1 MTMTIVGEDIRPIPP
16 HGGTLVDRVL
26 AEEARAETL
35 GRAAELP
42 QVVLDAR
49 AMSDLELLAVGA
61 LSPLD
66 GFMGSA
72 DYRGVLEGMRLATGL
87 LWTLPITL
95 AVSRA
100 EARRLREGRP
110 VALAAPWGETLGLLE
125 LVEKYPWDPGEEAR
139 LVYGTEDP
147 GHPGVADLAGR
158 GEVLL
163 GGRVDLIARPPLP
176 GLEKFRL
183 DPAATRA
190 ALAERGWR
198 TVVGFQTRN
207 PIHRS
212 HEYIQKCA
220 LELIDGLLI
229 HPLVGKTKLDDVP
242 ADVRFRCYQALVESY
257 FPPDRVLLAAFPG
270 AMRYAGPREAVFHA
284 LVRKNYGCT
293 HFIVGRDAAG
303 VGSYYA
309 PYAAH
314 DLLRSFRPGDLGI
327 TPLLSTETFFCRRCG
342 AVASTRTCPHGAAER
357 LALSGTKVRESLRGG
372 DGLPP
377 EFTRPEVAAIL
388 AEWAP
393 RG

>member
-1 MTMTIVGEDIRPIPP
+1 MTIVREDIRPIPP

-35 GRAAELP
+35 GHAAELP

-72 DYRGVLEGMRLATGL
+72 DYRGVLEDMRLATGL

-110 VALAAPWGETLGLLE
+110 VALAAPWGETLGLLD
-125 LVEKYPWDPGEEAR
+125 LVERYPWDRGEEAR

-163 GGRVDLIARPPLP
+163 AGRVDLITRPPLP

-183 DPAATRA
+183 DPAQTRA

-220 LELIDGLLI
+220 LELIEGLLI
-229 HPLVGKTKLDDVP
+229 HPLVGKTRLDDVP
-242 ADVRFRCYQALVESY
+242 ADVRFRCYQALVENY

-303 VGSYYA
+303 VGAYYA

-314 DLLRSFRPGDLGI
+314 DLLRSFRPGELGI
-327 TPLLSTETFFCRRCG
+327 APLLFTETFFCRRCG
-342 AVASTRTCPHGAAER
+342 AVASTRTCPHGAAEQV
-357 LALSGTKVRESLRGG
+357 ALSGTKVRESLRGG

>member
-1 MTMTIVGEDIRPIPP
+1 MTMAIVREDIRPIPP
-16 HGGTLVDRVL
+16 HGGTLVARVL

-72 DYRGVLEGMRLATGL
+72 DYRGVLEDMRLATGL

-95 AVSRA
+95 AVSAA

-110 VALAAPWGETLGLLE
+110 VALAAPWGETLGLLD
-125 LVEKYPWDPGEEAR
+125 LVERYPWDRAEEAR

-163 GGRVDLIARPPLP
+163 AGRVDLIARPPLP

-183 DPAATRA
+183 DPAETRA
-190 ALAERGWR
+190 ALVERGWR

-207 PIHRS
+207 PVHRS

-220 LELIDGLLI
+220 LELIEGLLI

-242 ADVRFRCYQALVESY
+242 ADVRFRCYQALVENY

-314 DLLRSFRPGDLGI
+314 DLLRSFRPEDLGI
-327 TPLLSTETFFCRRCG
+327 APLLFAETFFCRRCG
-342 AVASTRTCPHGAAER
+342 AVASTRTCPHGAAEQ